1 MDLAI
6 GFLCDHVEVLYDID
20 IAFQETARNLGV
32 KLIRA
37 ESLNDSPLLI
47 EALEDLAL
55 YGKDYSV
62 AGSLTSEDEFVRE
75 GWQSRTEQTLAPD
88 RSGVPNRSR
97 LAREKISLAA
107 TRYHLGEVQNL
118 DESQTARSNLFK
130 QFNRFWRSV
139 RGAIEVHDP
148 SLHGFCLNRGQRAV

>member
-62 AGSLTSEDEFVRE
+62 AGSLTSEDEFVRGKVGNPE
-75 GWQSRTEQTLAPD
+75 
-88 RSGVPNRSR
+88 
-97 LAREKISLAA
+97 
-107 TRYHLGEVQNL
+107 
-118 DESQTARSNLFK
+118 
-130 QFNRFWRSV
+130 
-139 RGAIEVHDP
+139 
-148 SLHGFCLNRGQRAV
+148 LNKL